1 MNSRPRS
8 ITIISWLFIAAGSIG
23 LLYHLSEF
31 SSRFGYGLIA
41 ISLLRLIAILA
52 GVFMLRGC
60 NWARWLLAAWMAYH
74 VVLSAFHSVT
84 ELALHTL
91 LFGAIG
97 YFLFR
102 PQSSA
107 YFRGVRSPSSSSASN
122 GDKPA
127 AS

>member
-1 MNSRPRS
+1 MNNRPRS
-8 ITIISWLFIAAGSIG
+8 ITIISWLFIAAGSVG

-31 SSRFGYGLIA
+31 SSRLDFGLIA
-41 ISLLRLIAILA
+41 ILLLRLMAILA
-52 GVFMLRGC
+52 GVCMLRGC

-107 YFRGVRSPSSSSASN
+107 YFLGVRTPSSPSATN

>member
-1 MNSRPRS
+1 
-8 ITIISWLFIAAGSIG
+8 
-23 LLYHLSEF
+23 
-31 SSRFGYGLIA
+31 
-41 ISLLRLIAILA
+41 
-52 GVFMLRGC
+52 MLRGC

-107 YFRGVRSPSSSSASN
+107 YFRGVHSPSSPSASN

-127 AS
+127 AL